1 MPPSSSGPGLGILI
15 PATAVRVRLG
25 VRKGTHRK
33 VSSFF
38 IKKYTFCKQ
47 LCYFY
52 VMRYFVPL
60 FLIASVSAVF
70 ADVNPL
76 PNLVDPRDKQVYKT
90 VQIGDQRWMA
100 ENLRFKLKGT
110 FCYNKSESNCDE
122 YGRLYTWAASMRLV
136 DFYNSTLAKD
146 AVKKVHDVCP
156 KGWRVP
162 TNKDWKKLKYYVS
175 KKGKSDGVGLSLK
188 SKEGW
193 ERELRLPAGS
203 DEFGFN
209 AIPAGEFHYVGEF
222 MDRGSSTQFWAS
234 NEYDAYGAYFWRL
247 TYDSRTFDKVYD
259 AKDNAVSVRC
269 VEEKYYKPI
278 EPPPPPV
285 VVKPEVV
292 KVQNKEILTIH
303 VGDQVWMAK
312 NLDVEVPGSYCYG
325 DDKAACKKYGRLYT
339 WAAAMKFSDEYLQV
353 SARDSVRRIHK
364 GICPNGWH
372 IPSIYDFDRLNAF
385 IQDIDDA
392 VGVGTNLKARDVW
405 PETEN
410 SMPGENGFGFKA
422 LPSGYRPDMMSF
434 VGMDSLTG
442 FWSTAEKDSVT
453 AFYWS
458 LRHDSDDLLRDSVGK
473 IAAFPVR
480 CLMDPPGIDEI
491 YDSTALYD
499 SRDENRYKTVEIGG
513 KRWMAENL
521 RFAAPGSF
529 CYEDKDIRCR
539 SYGRL
544 YPWHVAMR
552 LPDDFITNPVE
563 GAIAVEHQGICPS
576 GWHVPSLAEWNKM
589 LADIVAMGKGSVAAA
604 LKIREGWVRG
614 GAPISE
620 ASGFNAIPAG
630 ARYNDGEFMELGTSA
645 YFWEASGGGDTGAAY
660 WNLINSKD
668 DVMRAEDFENTAF
681 SLRCVQNAPVDSTKA
696 AAGNATAGG
705 DGAAPAAAASAP

>member
-1 MPPSSSGPGLGILI
+1 M
-15 PATAVRVRLG
+15 
-25 VRKGTHRK
+25 
-33 VSSFF
+33 
-38 IKKYTFCKQ
+38 
-47 LCYFY
+47 
-52 VMRYFVPL
+52 MRYLTL
-60 FLIASVSAVF
+60 FLMMAVSTAF
-70 ADVNPL
+70 AGMIVPM

-110 FCYNKSESNCDE
+110 FCYNKNDSYCNE

-136 DFYNSTLAKD
+136 DYFNHTVAKD

-162 TNKDWKKLKYYVS
+162 TNKDWKKLNYYVT
-175 KKGKSDGVGLSLK
+175 KMGISDGAGISLK

-193 ERELRLPAGS
+193 DRELRLPAGS

-209 AIPAGEFHYVGEF
+209 ALPAGEFHYVGEF
-222 MDRGSSTQFWAS
+222 MDKGASTQFWAS
-234 NEYDAYGAYFWRL
+234 NEYDAYGAYFWRI
-247 TYDSRTFDKVYD
+247 TYDSRTFEKVYD

-269 VEEKYYKPI
+269 VEEKYYKPV
-278 EPPPPPV
+278 EPPPPPNF
-285 VVKPEVV
+285 VKVEVV

-312 NLDVEVPGSYCYG
+312 NLDVDVPGSFCY
-325 DDKAACKKYGRLYT
+325 AAKEENCKKFGRLYT
-339 WAAAMKFSDEYLQV
+339 WSAAMKLPQEYGEK
-353 SARDSVRRIHK
+353 SARDSVKRTHR
-364 GICPNGWH
+364 GLCPYGWH
-372 IPSIYDFDRLNAF
+372 IPSIYDFDRLNAYLK
-385 IQDIDDA
+385 DIDEA
-392 VGVGTNLKARDVW
+392 VGVGANLKARDIW
-405 PETEN
+405 PESDN
-410 SMPGENGFGFKA
+410 SLPGENGFGFNA
-422 LPSGYRPDMMSF
+422 LPSGILPANSPF
-434 VGMDSLTG
+434 SGLDSVTG
-442 FWSTAEKDSVT
+442 FWSTAETDSVT
-453 AFYWS
+453 ALFWS
-458 LRHDSDDLLRDSVGK
+458 LRYDSDDLVRDSAGK
-473 IAAFPVR
+473 AGAFPVR
-480 CLMDPPGIDEI
+480 CMMDPPGVDEI

-513 KRWMAENL
+513 TRWMAENL

-552 LPDDFITNPVE
+552 LPADFITNPVE
-563 GAIAVEHQGICPS
+563 GAITVEHQGICPA
-576 GWHVPSLAEWNKM
+576 GWHVPSQKEWNK
-589 LADIVAMGKGSVAAA
+589 LQDDIVAMQKGSVAAA
-604 LKIREGWVRG
+604 LKMREGWVRG

-681 SLRCVQNAPVDSTKA
+681 SLRCVKNAPVAADSTKA
-696 AAGNATAGG
+696 APGGNAAAAGDSAAPAGNA
-705 DGAAPAAAASAP
+705 AAPAGNAAAGDLQQK